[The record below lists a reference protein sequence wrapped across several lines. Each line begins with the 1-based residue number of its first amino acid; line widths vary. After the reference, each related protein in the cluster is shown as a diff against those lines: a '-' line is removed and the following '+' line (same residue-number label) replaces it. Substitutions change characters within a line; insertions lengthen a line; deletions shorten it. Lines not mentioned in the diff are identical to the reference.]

1 MKKII
6 SILAILGIFIM
17 AIPFSAVAT
26 TLTVGNDTTVRT
38 ITDTATNFTVIDKN
52 HPSTDLGVLKTFS
65 YYAANTNTF
74 RFVLVNADSVVKW
87 VSDEITPSAIGVVT
101 YTPTTPV
108 YIESGWNLGL
118 YFKTSGTIP
127 FESTGA
133 VAWYTANDSGLPSV
147 GNTLVY
153 AGSSNRIYSFV
164 ATGEVAEMPSV
175 PQITWPANNATITSA
190 ALTHIS
196 WKASEGTFTPIT
208 YQYQSFQDNLYVTLN
223 FTSGW
228 LTATEILTP
237 GTAEGTYYIQ
247 VRAKDAQGNISVWSN
262 DAAHPYKIIVSNTVP
277 TTPTTPENKN
287 QCKKGGWKNFI
298 DPDFKNQGQCVSYM
312 NGRANNHGQ
321 YVRSQE
327 NKREAAQ
334 SRIGM
339 PVQSK
344 GHTKNK

>member
-6 SILAILGIFIM
+6 SILAIFSIFVM
-17 AIPFSAVAT
+17 AMPFSAVAT

-38 ITDTATNFTVIDKN
+38 ITDTATNFTIIDKN
-52 HPSTDLGVLKTFS
+52 HTSTALGVLKTFS

-74 RFVLVNADSVVKW
+74 RFVLVDASSVVKW
-87 VSDEITPSAIGVVT
+87 VSDEITPSAVGVGT
-101 YTPTTPV
+101 YTPATPV

-164 ATGEVAEMPSV
+164 ATGEVTEMPSV

-196 WKASEGTFTPIT
+196 WTASEGTFTPIT
-208 YQYQSFQDNLYVTLN
+208 YQYQSFQDNLYVTPTY
-223 FTSGW
+223 TSVW
-228 LTATEILTP
+228 LTAAEISTSS
-237 GTAEGTYYIQ
+237 TAEGTYYIQ
-247 VRAKDAQGNISVWSN
+247 VRAKDAQGNITDWSN
-262 DAAHPYKIIVSNTVP
+262 DAAHPYKIIVSNTAP
-277 TTPTTPENKN
+277 TTPSTPAGKD
-287 QCKKGGWKNFI
+287 QCKKGGWKTFT
-298 DPDFKNQGQCVSYM
+298 DPSFKNQGQCVSYV

-321 YVRSQE
+321 YVKSQE
-327 NKREAAQ
+327 NKKEAAQ

-339 PVQSK
+339 PAQSK
-344 GHTKNK
+344 GHTK